1 MKSTYVVVI
10 KDDSQAKN
18 ICEIA
23 RLSLRFRNI
32 RSSDRYIE
40 IQQVTDSQIKDLAKI
55 LKIIKVDFII
65 CKAMRL

>member
-10 KDDSQAKN
+10 KDSNQAKN
-18 ICEIA
+18 ICDIA
-23 RLSLRFRNI
+23 RLSLRFHNI

-40 IQQVTDSQIKDLAKI
+40 IRQVTDSQIKDLANV
-55 LKIIKVDFII
+55 LKAIKVDFVI